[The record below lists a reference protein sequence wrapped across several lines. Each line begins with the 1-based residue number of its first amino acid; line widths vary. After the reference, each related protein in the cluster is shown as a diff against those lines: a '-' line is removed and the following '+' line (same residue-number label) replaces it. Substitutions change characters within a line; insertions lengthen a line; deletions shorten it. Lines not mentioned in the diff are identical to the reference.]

1 MTALSGSQFTYET
14 PNVVSTGIAQQYG
27 CSLCKYKCHK
37 PANLKLHF
45 QTKKHLQAISSIEHE
60 YICEPCRFSTIKRA
74 DYNRHI
80 TTQKHKNTVS
90 TILDYS
96 RRNDDRSFVGEL
108 DYSRRNDVRSFVGE
122 LGYSQRNDDR
132 SFVGELCY
140 SRRNDSRSFVGELYT
155 SSDQMPPEQQTTNT
169 TLEIESKIE
178 TLSGVVLEI
187 VKQNTEFQRIIIET
201 QQQTQKQCAELA
213 ETCKSVCAAAAPTT
227 VVHNTTTNNHF
238 NLQFFLNVTCKDA
251 INISD
256 FIQGLDIRPEHIE
269 RFGRI
274 GFVDGIT
281 RILMDGLNSLEKHKR
296 PIHCTDMKRDTMYI
310 RESNQWQK
318 DDENAR
324 LVKAIE
330 TVEQYNC
337 RAFCK
342 EIAPPTM
349 KDETDMI
356 RYMTVLQEV
365 NGGSSR
371 EKNRAKIVKNI
382 SKACFVRTPERR

>member
-1 MTALSGSQFTYET
+1 MNALSDSQFTYET
-14 PNVVSTGIAQQYG
+14 PNVVAATLCTGIAHQYG
-27 CSLCKYKCHK
+27 CSICKYKCHK
-37 PANLKLHF
+37 PANLKSHF

-60 YICEPCRFSTIKRA
+60 YICEPCGFSTIKRA

-90 TILDYS
+90 TILS
-96 RRNDDRSFVGEL
+96 GHK
-108 DYSRRNDVRSFVGE
+108 
-122 LGYSQRNDDR
+122 
-132 SFVGELCY
+132 
-140 SRRNDSRSFVGELYT
+140 T
-155 SSDQMPPEQQTTNT
+155 PPDHNT
-169 TLEIESKIE
+169 PNATLEIESKIE

-213 ETCKSVCAAAAPTT
+213 ETCKSVCAAAPTT

-318 DDENAR
+318 DDENVR
-324 LVKAIE
+324 LAKAIE

-342 EIAPPTM
+342 EISPPSM
-349 KDETDMI
+349 KDETEMFQ
-356 RYMTVLQEV
+356 YMTVLREV

-382 SKACFVRTPERR
+382 SKVCFLDRSIENFS

>member
-1 MTALSGSQFTYET
+1 MNALSDS
-14 PNVVSTGIAQQYG
+14 PYG

-60 YICEPCRFSTIKRA
+60 YICEPCGFSAIKRA

-90 TILDYS
+90 TVLS
-96 RRNDDRSFVGEL
+96 G
-108 DYSRRNDVRSFVGE
+108 
-122 LGYSQRNDDR
+122 
-132 SFVGELCY
+132 
-140 SRRNDSRSFVGELYT
+140 
-155 SSDQMPPEQQTTNT
+155 QQTPPDHQTPNA

-201 QQQTQKQCAELA
+201 QQQTQKQCAEFA
-213 ETCKSVCAAAAPTT
+213 ETCKSVCAAAAAPTT
-227 VVHNTTTNNHF
+227 IVHNTTTNNHF

-256 FIQGLDIRPEHIE
+256 FISGLDIRPEHIE

-296 PIHCTDMKRDTMYI
+296 PIHCTDLKRDTMYI

-330 TVEQYNC
+330 SVEQYNC

-342 EIAPPTM
+342 EIMPPLM
-349 KDETDMI
+349 KDETEMT
-356 RYMTVLQEV
+356 RYMTVLREV

-371 EKNRAKIVKNI
+371 EKNRTKIVKNI
-382 SKACFVRTPERR
+382 SKACFLDRSMENFP